1 MPVKAVAQ
9 EGEKREPC
17 TLEIINTI
25 EKKIKALELRIEAGD
40 MNIHDAL
47 MTAYRIGLD
56 QQQTA

>member
-1 MPVKAVAQ
+1 MTKLEQ
-9 EGEKREPC
+9 EEQEACP
-17 TLEIINTI
+17 I
-25 EKKIKALELRIEAGD
+25 EKKIKALELRIETGD